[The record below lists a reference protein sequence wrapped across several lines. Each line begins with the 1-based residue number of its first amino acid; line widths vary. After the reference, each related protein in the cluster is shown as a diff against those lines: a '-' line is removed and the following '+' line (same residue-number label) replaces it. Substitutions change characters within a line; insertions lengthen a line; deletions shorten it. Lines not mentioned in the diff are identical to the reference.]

1 MRLHVPIK
9 LRWSD
14 LDAYGHVN
22 NAEMLRLLEEA
33 RIEAFWATD
42 VAGGGGNA
50 GDGNDG
56 DGNDGAGNDGEGG
69 VGTAPGAGDA
79 GAVRGSGEAVGGSTA
94 VLDGRP
100 GADTLTLIARQE
112 IEYLAPIPYL
122 RQPLDVQLWLGRLG
136 GASLEV
142 CYEVWSPE
150 GTEPRTLF
158 SRAAT
163 TIVLVDAATERPRRI
178 NERERGAWTPY
189 LDEPVTFAKRG

>member
-1 MRLHVPIK
+1 MKLHVPIG

-22 NAEMLRLLEEA
+22 NAAMLRLLEEA
-33 RIEAFWATD
+33 RIQAFW
-42 VAGGGGNA
+42 V
-50 GDGNDG
+50 ND
-56 DGNDGAGNDGEGG
+56 
-69 VGTAPGAGDA
+69 DA
-79 GAVRGSGEAVGGSTA
+79 EEAVGGTTA

-112 IEYLAPIPYL
+112 IEYLAQIPYL

-142 CYEVWSPE
+142 CYEVWSPL
-150 GTEPRTLF
+150 GMEPRTLY

-163 TIVLVDAATERPRRI
+163 TIVLVDAATQRPRRI
-178 NERERGAWTPY
+178 NDHERAAWTPY
-189 LDEPVTFAKRG
+189 LDEPVQFAKRA

>member
-1 MRLHVPIK
+1 MRLHVPIR

-33 RIEAFWATD
+33 RIIAFWITD
-42 VAGGGGNA
+42 
-50 GDGNDG
+50 
-56 DGNDGAGNDGEGG
+56 
-69 VGTAPGAGDA
+69 DA
-79 GAVRGSGEAVGGSTA
+79 EEAVGASTA

-142 CYEVWSPE
+142 CYEVHSPR
-150 GTEPRTLF
+150 GTEPDILYA
-158 SRAAT
+158 RAAT
-163 TIVLVDAATERPRRI
+163 TIVLVDAASERPRRI
-178 NERERGAWTPY
+178 NDGERAAWTPY
-189 LDEPVTFAKRG
+189 LDEPVQFTKRG

>member
-1 MRLHVPIK
+1 MRLHVPIR

-33 RIEAFWATD
+33 RIQAFWITD
-42 VAGGGGNA
+42 EASGAN
-50 GDGNDG
+50 
-56 DGNDGAGNDGEGG
+56 GAG
-69 VGTAPGAGDA
+69 A
-79 GAVRGSGEAVGGSTA
+79 EAVGASTA

-122 RQPLDVQLWLGRLG
+122 RQPLDIRLWLGRLG

-150 GTEPRTLF
+150 GTEPQILYT
-158 SRAAT
+158 RAAT
-163 TIVLVDAATERPRRI
+163 TIVLVDAKSERPRRI
-178 NERERGAWTPY
+178 NDHERAAWTPY
-189 LDEPVTFAKRG
+189 LDEPVQFTKRG